1 MANQDAL
8 FGIHA
13 AAMQFQSRRMELISA
28 NIANADTPG
37 FQARDLDFAQALKQA
52 AEASL
57 PAAGALA
64 ETQPAHLDADG
75 SASTALSAGL
85 VYRTPLQ
92 PSADGNTVDLH
103 TEQAAFADAA
113 IHYKASMSFV
123 EGRLRS
129 IMTALTGE

>member
-1 MANQDAL
+1 MAGQDAL

-13 AAMQFQSRRMELISA
+13 ASLQFQSRRLELLAA

-37 FQARDLDFAQALKQA
+37 YQARDLDFTQALAQAAQQA
-52 AEASL
+52 GTPAMTNAQHL
-57 PAAGALA
+57 PL
-64 ETQPAHLDADG
+64 DG
-75 SASTALSAGL
+75 SAASAGT

-103 TEQAAFADAA
+103 VEQAAFADASLR
-113 IHYKASMSFV
+113 YKASMSFV

-129 IMTALTGE
+129 LMTALSGQ

>member
-1 MANQDAL
+1 MADLDAL

-13 AAMQFQSRRMELISA
+13 AAMQFQSRRMELVSA

-37 FQARDLDFAQALKQA
+37 YLARDLDFAKALQQA
-52 AEASL
+52 ADASM
-57 PAAGALA
+57 PASGAVA
-64 ETQPAHLDADG
+64 TTQAAHLAGQDG
-75 SASTALSAGL
+75 ATVTNAPEL

-113 IHYKASMSFV
+113 LHYKASMSFV